1 MIPYFCFD
9 KIIVGPI
16 TIYTWGIFVALAF
29 LFSYLF
35 VSRESKKQGISSG
48 FICNLT
54 IWVILGMV
62 IGGRLSYI
70 FQFPNKY
77 FFQPLEILKIQ
88 QGGLTLFGGVFGVL
102 IAAILYFKLTK
113 TDFKLFWQIADL
125 TAFIAPISI
134 AIGRIGCSLIN
145 DHQGAE
151 TSLPWGIVW
160 PDGLIRH
167 PVAEYLIISALI
179 LFLILK
185 LLKPKLKKPGQ
196 LFFSFLFLYSS
207 SRFFLDFTR
216 STGTPLSDPHY
227 FGLSATQWFSLIVI
241 FATITIGSQCFFKN
255 QRSKIKIKR

>member
-9 KIIVGPI
+9 KIIIGPI

-29 LFSYLF
+29 LIGYLF
-35 VSRESKKQGISSG
+35 VLRQAKKEKIDTKIIHYL
-48 FICNLT
+48 F
-54 IWVILGMV
+54 IWVLLGGM
-62 IGGRLSYI
+62 IGGKL
-70 FQFPNKY
+70 
-77 FFQPLEILKIQ
+77 LG

-113 TDFKLFWQIADL
+113 TDFKLFWRIADL

-151 TSLPWGIVW
+151 TFLPWGIVW

-179 LFLILK
+179 IFLILK
-185 LLKPKLKKPGQ
+185 FLKPKLKKPGQ
-196 LFFSFLFLYSS
+196 LFLSFLFLYSF

-241 FATITIGSQCFFKN
+241 FGTITIGSRYFFKN
-255 QRSKIKIKR
+255 QRSKNN

>member
-9 KIIVGPI
+9 KIIIGPVI
-16 TIYTWGIFVALAF
+16 IYTWGIFVALAF
-29 LFSYLF
+29 LIGYLF
-35 VSRESKKQGISSG
+35 VLKKTKKLGIEPD
-48 FICNLT
+48 FIHKLA
-54 IWVILGMV
+54 IWILLGGM
-62 IGGRLSYI
+62 IGGKL
-70 FQFPNKY
+70 
-77 FFQPLEILKIQ
+77 LG
-88 QGGLTLFGGVFGVL
+88 QGGLSFFGGVFGVL

-113 TDFKLFWQIADL
+113 TDFKLFWRIADL

-151 TSLPWGIVW
+151 TFLPWGIIW
-160 PDGLIRH
+160 PDGIIRH

-179 LFLILK
+179 IFLILK

-196 LFFSFLFLYSS
+196 LFFSFLFLYSF

-227 FGLSATQWFSLIVI
+227 FGLSVTQWFSLIVI
-241 FATITIGSQCFFKN
+241 FGTITIGSRYFFKN
-255 QRSKIKIKR
+255 QRSKNN